1 VWSTPHWRVFDCQ
14 GADVMLVR
22 AGRRIEIAMLRDA
35 AVRADE
41 LQLEL
46 Q

>member
-1 VWSTPHWRVFDCQ
+1 
-14 GADVMLVR
+14 MLVR
-22 AGRRIEIAMLRDA
+22 AGRRIEIAKFRDA